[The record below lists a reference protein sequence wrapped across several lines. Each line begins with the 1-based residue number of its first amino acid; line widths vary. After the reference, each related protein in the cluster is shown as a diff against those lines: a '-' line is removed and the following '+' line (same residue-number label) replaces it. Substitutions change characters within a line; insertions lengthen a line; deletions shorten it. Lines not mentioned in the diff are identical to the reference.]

1 MWSSPPE
8 KMMQPTPNSK
18 AVMKS
23 KSQNTKRRIWHTV
36 IALQVALCAAFVAVF
51 LGNVAGQPD
60 NEKRYIVG
68 SGTESLRHNIASTI
82 ADTAQNK
89 ERPHCVELILD
100 RHIRV
105 SCWMSHDADTLI
117 VDSYLYYKNGR
128 LRVGRINDPTFSGS
142 SLGMQ
147 IEVISTFEREVLSGV
162 TFRSETSHFE
172 DAISFLYMLVA
183 PWLGYA
189 VPTLLF
195 TIFLYRRV
203 TKKADNRK

>member
-1 MWSSPPE
+1 
-8 KMMQPTPNSK
+8 
-18 AVMKS
+18 
-23 KSQNTKRRIWHTV
+23 
-36 IALQVALCAAFVAVF
+36 
-51 LGNVAGQPD
+51 
-60 NEKRYIVG
+60 
-68 SGTESLRHNIASTI
+68 
-82 ADTAQNK
+82 
-89 ERPHCVELILD
+89 
-100 RHIRV
+100 
-105 SCWMSHDADTLI
+105 MSHDADTLI

-162 TFRSETSHFE
+162 TFRSENSHFE